1 MNDHPAGRA
10 DASELPER
18 DLPPGRHALL
28 REHLMTELRRQGHE
42 ESEGREHA
50 GGSAPGWTRRRT
62 TGDGRPPRR
71 RLLRPALGLAAVA
84 AATAAV
90 LTLTPALG
98 GVQESQAIDQRAV
111 ALLEDVALA
120 AESRKAPAEIRDD
133 QYVYV
138 HSKGAYRTYF
148 QDGRTRIDPPRK
160 REVWTAVDGSREGL
174 LIDEG
179 RFGGREALEPD
190 TPGIP
195 TNTNYRN
202 LQRLPTDPQEMR
214 DWLYEHASDNEFG
227 ADHNA
232 FVLVGD
238 MVRETLLPPDV
249 AAALFRAAG
258 TIPGVE
264 VRDDVVDAAGREGV
278 AVTRESRGERTEIVF
293 DSTTH
298 AYLGERTVRTE
309 KDEHNG
315 LETGDLIGESAVLE
329 RAVVDSAGERP

>member
-1 MNDHPAGRA
+1 MSDHPAGRA
-10 DASELPER
+10 NASELPER

-28 REHLMTELRRQGHE
+28 REQLMTELRRQEHE
-42 ESEGREHA
+42 EPGERKHTGRRT
-50 GGSAPGWTRRRT
+50 PGWVRRRG
-62 TGDGRPPRR
+62 TGDGRSPRP
-71 RLLRPALGLAAVA
+71 RLLRPALGVAAVA

-98 GVQESQAIDQRAV
+98 GVQESQMIDQRAV

-138 HSKGAYRTYF
+138 LSKGAYRTYF
-148 QDGRTRIDPPRK
+148 QEGKTRIDPPQK
-160 REVWTAVDGSREGL
+160 RELWTAVDGSREGL
-174 LIDEG
+174 LVDEG
-179 RFGGREALEPD
+179 HFGGRTATEPD
-190 TPGIP
+190 TPGLP
-195 TNTNYRN
+195 TNTSYRS

-214 DWLYEHASDNEFG
+214 DWLYEHASDNEFDD
-227 ADHNA
+227 DHNA

-238 MVRETLLPPDV
+238 MVRETLLPPGV

-264 VRDDVVDAAGREGV
+264 VRDHVRDAAGREGI

-293 DSTTH
+293 DRTTKE
-298 AYLGERTVRTE
+298 YLGERTVRTE

-315 LETGDLIGESAVLE
+315 LSRGDLIGQSAVLE
-329 RAVVDSAGERP
+329 RAVVDRTGERP